1 MKLTYTSAFS
11 YLRIAT
17 AVTLMSAAAALAF
30 VAVNPSGPLLA
41 GKSTVDE
48 DGFSRF
54 SKFRQDPDQLLGSR
68 LGLPGVERDGVPR
81 LAAEEDY
88 ANRAYPATDIPFS
101 ATLNTRTAFQKVQAR
116 SNSNPN
122 SNIGA
127 WNLIGP
133 STGNVSDILTF
144 SGAPTTYSG
153 RITALAIDSTCNNST
168 CRLWVAAAGGGVW
181 RTTNGLASSPTWTFV
196 SGIFGTNA

>member
-1 MKLTYTSAFS
+1 MKHTYTSVFS
-11 YLRIAT
+11 HLRIAT
-17 AVTLMSAAAALAF
+17 AVTLTSAAAALAF

-41 GKSTVDE
+41 RKSTVDE
-48 DGFSRF
+48 DAFSRF
-54 SKFRQDPDQLLGSR
+54 SKFRQDRDQLLSSK
-68 LGLPGVERDGVPR
+68 LALPGVERDGVPR

-101 ATLNTRTAFQKVQAR
+101 ATLNAQKAFKNVQTR

-122 SNIGA
+122 SNIGI

-133 STGNVSDILTF
+133 STGNVPDILTF

-153 RITALAIDSTCNNST
+153 RITALAIDPSCNNTT

-181 RTTNGLASSPTWTFV
+181 RTDNA
-196 SGIFGTNA
+196 FGR